1 MYILNTFIELFDL
14 MFLLVVQTQTAA
26 SSLLRWLQHSGLM
39 VSVLVDKIISYIIK
53 DVITMIP
60 ATAVVAGV
68 ETL

>member
-1 MYILNTFIELFDL
+1 M
-14 MFLLVVQTQTAA
+14 VQTQTAA

-53 DVITMIP
+53 DVTTMIP